1 MRRFYRDWCNGRFQV
16 FTVQY
21 GETDLWIG
29 VNEFEP
35 SMPGAVLELLKTLY
49 QQLLEVGKNSA
60 EFFTSLNP
68 VKFDRGPKI
77 AMRMIEAAN
86 FANVG
91 PTAAIAGAF
100 ADEVG
105 EFLLKKF
112 DCREVV
118 VENGGDVFIKC
129 EKPIVSM
136 IYAGDS
142 PLSGR
147 VRLLLTE
154 GTWGVCTSSGKVG
167 HSLSF
172 GNADAV
178 TVVCKNATIADAF
191 ATAYCNRLKTKDDV
205 EILLENAVN
214 KHVLGVVAIF
224 EDKLG
229 VRGQFRILFDVDGD
243 GGETD
248 R

>member
-1 MRRFYRDWCNGRFQV
+1 MRKFYRDWCNGRFQT

-21 GETDLWIG
+21 RETDLWIG
-29 VNEFEP
+29 VDEFEP
-35 SMPGAVLELLKTLY
+35 SMPSAVLELLKTLY

-60 EFFTSLNP
+60 EFFTSLKP

-77 AMRMIEAAN
+77 VMRMIEAAN

-105 EFLLKKF
+105 EFLLENF
-112 DCREVV
+112 DCREVI

-147 VRLLLTE
+147 VGLQLFE

-191 ATAYCNRLKTKDDV
+191 ATAYCNKLKTKDDV
-205 EILLENAVN
+205 ETLLESAMNE
-214 KHVLGVVAIF
+214 HVLGVVAIF

-229 VRGQFRILFDVDGD
+229 VRGQFKIVFNVDGD
-243 GGETD
+243 GSETD

>member
-1 MRRFYRDWCNGRFQV
+1 MKKFYRDWCNGRFQA

-21 GETDLWIG
+21 RETDLWIG
-29 VNEFEP
+29 VDEFEP
-35 SMPGAVLELLKTLY
+35 SMPDAVLELLKTLY
-49 QQLLEVGKNSA
+49 QQLLEVGKNSI
-60 EFFTSLNP
+60 EFFTSLKP
-68 VKFDRGPKI
+68 VELENGPKI

-86 FANVG
+86 LANVG

-105 EFLLKKF
+105 EFLLKRF
-112 DCREVV
+112 DCKEVI

-142 PLSGR
+142 PLSDKVG
-147 VRLLLTE
+147 LQLPE

-178 TVVCKNATIADAF
+178 TVVCKNAAVADAF
-191 ATAYCNRLKTKDDV
+191 ATAYCNSLKTKDDV
-205 EILLENAVN
+205 ETLLESAMNV
-214 KHVLGVVAIF
+214 HVLGVVVIF

-229 VRGQFRILFDVDGD
+229 VRGQFEMVFDVDGD
-243 GGETD
+243 GSETD